1 MTALLFTLLAG
12 CDANSASQCS
22 PSADAGTLSATLD
35 GEDWLGEG
43 LAWLWTGDS
52 VQLTTSGT
60 DRITAVAHRDADG
73 LSVAERIDSL
83 PVTVSLDDD
92 AGWAL
97 LYEGSESARSVTGT
111 ITITEYAD
119 GGDLTGCISFEA
131 DNGALI
137 EDGSFSAAYAG
148 D

>member
-1 MTALLFTLLAG
+1 MTALLLAFLVG
-12 CDANSASQCS
+12 CDADSVSQCS

-43 LAWLWTGDS
+43 LTWLWSGDS

-97 LYEGSESARSVTGT
+97 LYEGSDSARSVTGT
-111 ITITEYAD
+111 LVITEHTE
-119 GGDLTGCISFEA
+119 GGVVAGCLSFEA
-131 DNGALI
+131 DSGALI
-137 EDGSFSAAYAG
+137 EDGSFSADYAG

>member
-12 CDANSASQCS
+12 CDADSASQCS

-35 GEDWLGEG
+35 GEAWLGEG
-43 LAWLWTGDS
+43 LTWLWTGDS

-97 LYEGSESARSVTGT
+97 LYEGSESARSVTGS
-111 ITITEYAD
+111 ITITEYTDDEA
-119 GGDLTGCISFEA
+119 LSGCLSFEA

-137 EDGSFSAAYAG
+137 EDGSFSGAPASN
-148 D
+148 